1 MHISWHAYLVVC
13 ADKEQS
19 SSKRRKSTVPRW
31 SGLGTV
37 FSTLREIDVSAIR
50 DESEQD
56 ITIACFGPSTLIN
69 QVSRLLHTAT
79 FPDTQLW
86 QGANM
91 RYGPSGAPPLQTY
104 KLSMGVS
111 RGELQRADMLLLVL
125 DSREPPDPAANL
137 MLESFAATSLP
148 FLVVTMYGDTLPLE
162 DSTGALQMM
171 GRAVAITDP
180 HDPAA
185 AATLASA
192 LLGRLPAEIHLAAAR
207 RLPGMRWIVARDLI
221 HSTSFSNGTYA
232 LVSGISE
239 QFPVLNLTIAAA
251 DVLVLTKNQV
261 LMMYKLALAYGAPS
275 DFQGFVRE
283 IVSVIGLAYLWR
295 QTARS
300 LVGLIPGAGIVPKV
314 AVSYAGTYTIGVAAW
329 RWFATGELVSQQ
341 QLQQIAHDAL
351 ERGKVLADSMREQ
364 VSSGSKT
371 TAARVRRMLGRSDR
385 AVHE

>member
-1 MHISWHAYLVVC
+1 
-13 ADKEQS
+13 
-19 SSKRRKSTVPRW
+19 VPRW
-31 SGLGTV
+31 SGLETV

-56 ITIACFGPSTLIN
+56 FIIACFGPSPLLD
-69 QVSRLLHTAT
+69 QVSRLLNTAAY
-79 FPDTQLW
+79 PDTNLW

-91 RYGPSGAPPLQTY
+91 RFGPSGAPPFQTHP
-104 KLSMGVS
+104 LSMGVS
-111 RGELQRADMLLLVL
+111 RGELQRAEMLLLVL
-125 DSREPPDPAANL
+125 DSREPPDPAARR

-148 FLVVTMYGDTLPLE
+148 FLVVTLYGDTLPLE
-162 DSTGALQMM
+162 DSSGALRMM
-171 GRAVAITDP
+171 GRIVAIPDP
-180 HDPAA
+180 HDPTAA
-185 AATLASA
+185 DTLASA
-192 LLGRLPAEIHLAAAR
+192 LLGRLPAERHLAAAR
-207 RLPGMRWIVARDLI
+207 RLPGLRAAVARDLI

-251 DVLVLTKNQV
+251 DLLVLTKNQV
-261 LMMYKLALAYGAPS
+261 LMMYKLALAHGAPS
-275 DFQGFVRE
+275 DFQAFVRE
-283 IVSVIGLAYLWR
+283 IVSVIGLAYFWR
-295 QTARS
+295 QTART

-351 ERGKVLADSMREQ
+351 ERGKLLADSMREQ
-364 VSSGSKT
+364 VGKGGKAT
-371 TAARVRRMLGRSDR
+371 VARARRMLGRSDR

>member
-1 MHISWHAYLVVC
+1 
-13 ADKEQS
+13 
-19 SSKRRKSTVPRW
+19 
-31 SGLGTV
+31 
-37 FSTLREIDVSAIR
+37 VSAIR
-50 DESEQD
+50 DESEQNF
-56 ITIACFGPSTLIN
+56 TIACFGPSALID
-69 QVSRLLHTAT
+69 QVSRLLNTAAY
-79 FPDTQLW
+79 PDTYLW

-104 KLSMGVS
+104 TLSMGVS

-162 DSTGALQMM
+162 DSTGALRMM
-171 GRAVAITDP
+171 GRAVAINDP

-185 AATLASA
+185 ANTLAYA
-192 LLGRLPAEIHLAAAR
+192 LLERLPAERHLAAAR
-207 RLPGMRWIVARDLI
+207 RLPGLRAAVARDLI

-251 DVLVLTKNQV
+251 DLLVLTKNQV
-261 LMMYKLALAYGAPS
+261 LMMYKLALAHGAPP
-275 DFQGFVRE
+275 DFQEFVRE

-314 AVSYAGTYTIGVAAW
+314 AVSYAGTYTVGVAAW

-341 QLQQIAHDAL
+341 QIQQIAHDSL
-351 ERGKVLADSMREQ
+351 ERGKLLADSMREQ
-364 VSSGSKT
+364 AGKRGKA
-371 TAARVRRMLGRSDR
+371 TATRVRRILSRSDR